1 MGENSSVKPAKRARA
16 KSAAGKKKPVAAK
29 GISEKS
35 GASQISVE
43 YLLFFRAVA
52 DNLSFTKAAR
62 ELNIDQSWLSH
73 KIRQFEEMLGITL
86 FMRNTRRVELTAAGR
101 ALLDPVHRLSTM
113 VDETRA
119 VTEVLRDSME
129 GVLRVGC
136 LPFSFSDPQRTR
148 LMDEFIEQNSAIRL
162 QVTTGPTPKLL
173 DQLRLGALDLA
184 FVTAPFD
191 ESDLDFLLL
200 RENEFCFL
208 LPKDHPL
215 ASREKIL
222 EHDVEGQQ
230 VIVPAPH
237 YHPAAFELYYKPLS
251 DAGAIVESI
260 PEFQNAAAYAQD
272 RMVPVMCTRFAADQY
287 INEQMVTRPV
297 SFLPP
302 CRKYLVKQTG
312 RQTPSQ
318 LLMWELTAKSLEL
331 KQAA

>member
-1 MGENSSVKPAKRARA
+1 MGEVSYVKMTKGARP
-16 KSAAGKKKPVAAK
+16 KGKFGKKAPTPK
-29 GISEKS
+29 GSVDKTDT
-35 GASQISVE
+35 SQISVE

-86 FMRNTRRVELTAAGR
+86 FIRNTRHVELTAAGL
-101 ALLDPVHRLSTM
+101 ALLDPAHRLSTM

-119 VTEVLRDSME
+119 VTEVLRKSME

-148 LMDEFIEQNSAIRL
+148 LMDEFIEQNSSIRL

-173 DQLRLGALDLA
+173 DHLRLGVLDLA

-208 LPKDHPL
+208 LPKGHAL
-215 ASREKIL
+215 ASKEQIQ

-237 YHPAAFELYYKPLS
+237 YHPAAFELYYKPLA
-251 DAGAIVESI
+251 DAGASVESI
-260 PEFQNAAAYAQD
+260 PEFQNAAVYAQD
-272 RMVPVMCTRFAADQY
+272 RMLPVMCTRFAADQY
-287 INEQMVTRPV
+287 KNENLVARPV

-302 CRKYLVKQTG
+302 CRKYLAKQTG

-318 LLMWELTAKSLEL
+318 LLMWELAVKSLEL
-331 KQAA
+331 SKAA